1 MVDEKYLVKLN
12 KKCNMLRSKFKYTII
27 DEANCDIFYLPTK
40 KTSFIGYKKG
50 YYEQLLLQKYG
61 LKESQKLRAGCKNY
75 LQIFR
80 EHDGRILQIKSIK
93 GGEADCIHQACYE
106 GDAMYLFPFSKGGGY
121 YPTYSYVSKSCGG
134 FVQEEYMVDGK
145 QIIYESYKEEGGK
158 VKYESIN
165 YVVGGKVPLLSSQS
179 GEFTFDPLSYKIL
192 SEYSWL
198 KN

>member
-1 MVDEKYLVKLN
+1 
-12 KKCNMLRSKFKYTII
+12 MLRSKFKYTII

-93 GGEADCIHQACYE
+93 GGEVDCIHQACYE

-165 YVVGGKVPLLSSQS
+165 YVVDGKVPLLSSQS

>member
-1 MVDEKYLVKLN
+1 MVEEKYLEKLN
-12 KKCNMLRSKFKYTII
+12 KKCNKLRSKFKYSMI
-27 DEANCDIFYLPTK
+27 DEANCIISYLPTK

-50 YYEQLLLQKYG
+50 YYEQLLLQKNG

-80 EHDGRILQIKSIK
+80 ERDGRILQIKNIK
-93 GGEADCIHQACYE
+93 GGDVDCIHQAYYE
-106 GDAMYLFPFSKGGGY
+106 GDAVYLFPFSKDGSY
-121 YPTYSYVSKSCGG
+121 YPTYSYVSKSSGE
-134 FVQEEYMVDGK
+134 FVQEEYMVDGS

-165 YVVGGKVPLLSSQS
+165 YVVGGKIPLLSSQS
-179 GEFTFDPLSYKIL
+179 GEFTFDPLSYKII

-198 KN
+198 QN